1 MHLSVTAC
9 CFPALRLFHYCNKD
23 KPAAMDKIF
32 FLSHMTSLALEKPE
46 EFLNDQSLIGS
57 LESDRNLNE
66 EGKVMGGGDD
76 DVTMRA

>member
-1 MHLSVTAC
+1 
-9 CFPALRLFHYCNKD
+9 
-23 KPAAMDKIF
+23 MDKIF